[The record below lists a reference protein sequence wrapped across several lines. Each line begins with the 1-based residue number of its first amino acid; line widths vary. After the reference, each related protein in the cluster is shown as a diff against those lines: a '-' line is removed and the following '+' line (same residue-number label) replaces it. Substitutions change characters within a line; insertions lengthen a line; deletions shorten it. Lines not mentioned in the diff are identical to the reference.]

1 MLSLIFIQ
9 IKRLNNQPWQAKQ
22 KRMANERKSK
32 QMIVRFIRLKATT
45 LEFAMRAAHLS
56 LNIIIQVRD
65 LNVML

>member
-1 MLSLIFIQ
+1 MSSQ
-9 IKRLNNQPWQAKQ
+9 TK